1 MNTYL
6 KFGDKRQ
13 EYFQLELEC
22 LQRLSF
28 SSHVPNVLDV
38 DYDTNTI
45 LLQHAGKCPKELQ
58 IGNQKVKIKN
68 KELQLNQIIEDL
80 KLAKVH
86 HLDVN
91 YGNILINRFGKL
103 SIIDFTYACLDEKP
117 ITSKLKK
124 RLIKL
129 KAAGEYDY
137 TYKTWLD
144 ILNTVEEDIL

>member
-6 KFGDKRQ
+6 KFGDKRH
-13 EYFQLELEC
+13 EYFQLELDC
-22 LQRLSF
+22 LERLSF
-28 SSHVPNVLDV
+28 SSHVPDVLDV
-38 DYDTNTI
+38 DYRTNTI
-45 LLQHAGKCPKELQ
+45 LLQYAGKCPKELQ
-58 IGNQKVKIKN
+58 IVNQKVKIKD
-68 KELQLNQIIEDL
+68 KELQLNRIIEDL

-103 SIIDFTYACLDEKP
+103 SIIDFTHACIDENP
-117 ITSKLKK
+117 VTPKLKK

-144 ILNTVEEDIL
+144 ILNTVDEDII